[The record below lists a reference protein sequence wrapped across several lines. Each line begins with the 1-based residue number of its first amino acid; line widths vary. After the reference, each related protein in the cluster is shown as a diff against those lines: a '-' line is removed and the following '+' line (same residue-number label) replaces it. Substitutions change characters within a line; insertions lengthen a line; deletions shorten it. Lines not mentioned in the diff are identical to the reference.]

1 MTNFQCINTYRYQN
15 SLQNELLNFA
25 NGKIL
30 WKNVYEKGVTV
41 ELVLRLEMCLNE
53 VSNGE
58 SVFISV
64 FILRLFGFKSI

>member
-15 SLQNELLNFA
+15 SLQNELLNLV

-64 FILRLFGFKSI
+64 FILRLFSFKSI

>member
-15 SLQNELLNFA
+15 SLQNELLNLV

-58 SVFISV
+58 NVFISV